1 MSVQE
6 PGNEAEWIT
15 FVSPLVR
22 IVEEGEGGKGKENE
36 KSDRSGLGGEMKGK
50 EIMAEAEAVGVE
62 MQGEVSASN
71 WENDDGV
78 HEDFFES
85 LMDFGPISRIG

>member
-1 MSVQE
+1 MSFQE

-22 IVEEGEGGKGKENE
+22 IVEEGEGEKGKGKE
-36 KSDRSGLGGEMKGK
+36 KSEGSGLSSEMKGN
-50 EIMAEAEAVGVE
+50 ETMVEVGGVE

-71 WENDDGV
+71 WDNDDGV
-78 HEDFFES
+78 HEDLFES

>member
-22 IVEEGEGGKGKENE
+22 IVEESEGEKGKGKEE
-36 KSDRSGLGGEMKGK
+36 SDRSGLIGEMKGK
-50 EIMAEAEAVGVE
+50 EIMVEAVGVE

-78 HEDFFES
+78 HEDLFES
-85 LMDFGPISRIG
+85 LMDFGPVSRIG